1 MVEEV
6 VNIGIYVVV
15 DVLGAYFST
24 QSSTLPAAMATN
36 RLTVRPYLS

>member
-6 VNIGIYVVV
+6 VNIGIYVVGCPLELILV
-15 DVLGAYFST
+15 HNRQLYR
-24 QSSTLPAAMATN
+24 AMATN